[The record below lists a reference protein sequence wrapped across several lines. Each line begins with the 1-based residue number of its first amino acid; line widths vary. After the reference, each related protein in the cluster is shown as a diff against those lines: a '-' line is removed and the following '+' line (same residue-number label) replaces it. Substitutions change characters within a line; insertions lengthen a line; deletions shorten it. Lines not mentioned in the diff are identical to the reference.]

1 MRNLKEL
8 FCVACIALFFTS
20 CEETYNDKLFW
31 PGEISQEYG
40 SYIKPYT
47 LDLTYSGEKLI
58 GKTVSFKTENSETGT
73 LTLNDVVP
81 GEKETPINNIQLY
94 ENEEKGYYT
103 FSGTNITMGGATVK
117 YNGSI
122 TPKTMKLDLNVAM
135 PQSKWNKS
143 YGLSNFTKGKKMIVG
158 TTGGQYAWK
167 ESASEILTGAF
178 YVHMDDVELT
188 KAGSQLFLRMKLVQ
202 NALCYFIPQL
212 LQTITLQPDGNII
225 ANYTTSP
232 VYIGKVPINE
242 IDPDKDV
249 STIAMFVMKFMIGT
263 MKDTDISSALA
274 NRTWATSPINLLT
287 WSVNN
292 GKLKMNLNLPA
303 IISQAT
309 KDSETPI
316 DAELIS
322 GIVEALSKSDAIQLQ
337 KLLGTVNA
345 ILDNQYLGI
354 IANMNE
360 SNFQQIFYLLTEGIT
375 FNVEEEEGHTHLYLT
390 KESTTAFIQLLPQLQ
405 PVIENLLPES
415 MANNTTFKNLLGYL
429 MGTNEDSL
437 PILWN
442 AANTIDL
449 GLDLLPQE

>member
-1 MRNLKEL
+1 MRNLRKL
-8 FCVACIALFFTS
+8 FYVACAVFFFTS

-31 PGEISQEYG
+31 PGEISREYG

-58 GKTVSFKTENSETGT
+58 GKTISFMTEDSETGT
-73 LTLNDVVP
+73 LTLNDVIP
-81 GEKETPINNIQLY
+81 GEASTPINGIKLY
-94 ENEEKGYYT
+94 ENEEKGNYT
-103 FSGTNITMGGATVK
+103 FNGTNITMGGATVK
-117 YNGSI
+117 YSGSI
-122 TPKTMKLDLNVAM
+122 TPKAMKLDINVTM
-135 PQSKWNKS
+135 PQNKWNKS
-143 YGLSNFTKGKKMIVG
+143 YDLSNFTKGKKMTIG
-158 TTGGQYAWK
+158 TSGGEYVWK
-167 ESASEILTGAF
+167 ETNEILTGAF

-188 KAGSQLFLRMKLVQ
+188 QAGSQLFLRMKLIQ

-249 STIAMFVMKFMIGT
+249 ATIAMFVMKFMIGT
-263 MKDTDISSALA
+263 MSATDINSALA

-292 GKLKMNLNLPA
+292 GKLKINLNLPA
-303 IISQAT
+303 IISQVT

-316 DAELIS
+316 DPGLIS

-345 ILDNQYLGI
+345 VLGNQYLGI
-354 IANMNE
+354 ITNMNE

-405 PVIENLLPES
+405 PVIENLLPEN

>member
-1 MRNLKEL
+1 MRNLEKL
-8 FCVACIALFFTS
+8 FWVACAVFFFTS

-31 PGEISQEYG
+31 PGEISREYG

-58 GKTVSFKTENSETGT
+58 GKTISFMTEDSETGT
-73 LTLNDVVP
+73 LTLNDVIP
-81 GEKETPINNIQLY
+81 GEASTPINGIKLY
-94 ENEEKGYYT
+94 ENEEKGNYT
-103 FSGTNITMGGATVK
+103 FNGTNITMGGTTVK
-117 YNGSI
+117 YSGSI
-122 TPKTMKLDLNVAM
+122 TPKAMKLDINVTM
-135 PQSKWNKS
+135 PQNKWNKS
-143 YGLSNFTKGKKMIVG
+143 YDLSNFTKGKKMTIG
-158 TTGGQYAWK
+158 TSGGEYVWK
-167 ESASEILTGAF
+167 ETNEILTGAF

-188 KAGSQLFLRMKLVQ
+188 QAGSQLFLRMKLIQ

-249 STIAMFVMKFMIGT
+249 ATIAMFVMKFMIGT
-263 MKDTDISSALA
+263 MSATDINSALA

-292 GKLKMNLNLPA
+292 GKLKINLNLPA
-303 IISQAT
+303 IISQVT

-316 DAELIS
+316 DPGLIS
-322 GIVEALSKSDAIQLQ
+322 GIVEALSKSDAIQLP

-345 ILDNQYLGI
+345 VLGNQYLGI
-354 IANMNE
+354 ITNMNE

-405 PVIENLLPES
+405 PVIENLLPEN

>member
-1 MRNLKEL
+1 MRNLEKL
-8 FCVACIALFFTS
+8 FWVACVVFFFTS

-31 PGEISQEYG
+31 PGEISREYG

-58 GKTVSFKTENSETGT
+58 GKTVSFKTEDSETGT
-73 LTLNDVVP
+73 LTLNDVIP
-81 GEKETPINNIQLY
+81 GEASTPINNIKLY
-94 ENEEKGYYT
+94 ENEEKGNYT

-117 YNGSI
+117 YSGSI
-122 TPKTMKLDLNVAM
+122 TPKAMKLDVNVTM
-135 PQSKWNKS
+135 PQNKWNKS
-143 YGLSNFTKGKKMIVG
+143 YNLSNFTKGKKMTIG
-158 TTGGQYAWK
+158 TNGGEYVWK
-167 ESASEILTGAF
+167 ETNEILTGAF

-188 KAGSQLFLRMKLVQ
+188 QAGSQLFLRMKLIQ

-212 LQTITLQPDGNII
+212 LQTITFQPDGNII
-225 ANYTTSP
+225 ANYTTWP
-232 VYIGKVPINE
+232 AYYGKIPINE

-249 STIAMFVMKFMIGT
+249 ATIAMFVMKFMIGT
-263 MKDTDISSALA
+263 MSATDINSALA

-292 GKLKMNLNLPA
+292 GKLKINLNLPA
-303 IISQAT
+303 IISQVT

-316 DAELIS
+316 DPGLIS

-345 ILDNQYLGI
+345 VLGNQYLGI
-354 IANMNE
+354 ITNMNE

-405 PVIENLLPES
+405 PVIENLLPEN

>member
-1 MRNLKEL
+1 MRNLEKL
-8 FCVACIALFFTS
+8 FWVACAVFFFTS

-31 PGEISQEYG
+31 PGEISREYG

-58 GKTVSFKTENSETGT
+58 GKTISFKTEDSETGT
-73 LTLNDVVP
+73 LTLNDVIP
-81 GEKETPINNIQLY
+81 GEASTPINGIKLY
-94 ENEEKGYYT
+94 ENEEKGNYT
-103 FSGTNITMGGATVK
+103 FNRTNITMGGATVK
-117 YNGSI
+117 YSGSI
-122 TPKTMKLDLNVAM
+122 TPKAMKLDVNVTM
-135 PQSKWNKS
+135 PQNRWNKS
-143 YGLSNFTKGKKMIVG
+143 YDLSNFTKGKKMTIG
-158 TTGGQYAWK
+158 TSGGEYVWK
-167 ESASEILTGAF
+167 ETNEILTGAF

-188 KAGSQLFLRMKLVQ
+188 QAGSQLFLRMKLIQ

-249 STIAMFVMKFMIGT
+249 ATIAMFVMKFMIGT
-263 MKDTDISSALA
+263 MSATDINSALA

-292 GKLKMNLNLPA
+292 GKLKINLNLPA
-303 IISQAT
+303 IISQVT

-316 DAELIS
+316 DPGLIS

-345 ILDNQYLGI
+345 VLGNQYLGI
-354 IANMNE
+354 ITNMNE

-405 PVIENLLPES
+405 PVIENLLPEN

>member
-1 MRNLKEL
+1 MRNLEKL
-8 FCVACIALFFTS
+8 FWVACAVFFFTS

-31 PGEISQEYG
+31 PGEISREYG

-58 GKTVSFKTENSETGT
+58 GKTISFMTEDSETGT
-73 LTLNDVVP
+73 LTLNDVIP
-81 GEKETPINNIQLY
+81 GEASTPINGIKLY
-94 ENEEKGYYT
+94 ENEEKGNYT
-103 FSGTNITMGGATVK
+103 FNGTNITMGGATVK
-117 YNGSI
+117 YSGSI
-122 TPKTMKLDLNVAM
+122 TPKAMKLDINVTM
-135 PQSKWNKS
+135 PQNKWNKS
-143 YGLSNFTKGKKMIVG
+143 YDLSNFTKGKKMTIG
-158 TTGGQYAWK
+158 TSGGEYVWK
-167 ESASEILTGAF
+167 ETNEILTGAF

-188 KAGSQLFLRMKLVQ
+188 QAGSQLFLRMKLIQ

-249 STIAMFVMKFMIGT
+249 ATIAMFVMKFMIGT
-263 MKDTDISSALA
+263 MSATDINSVLA

-292 GKLKMNLNLPA
+292 GKLKINLNLPA
-303 IISQAT
+303 IISQVT

-316 DAELIS
+316 DPGLIS

-345 ILDNQYLGI
+345 VLGNQYLGI
-354 IANMNE
+354 ITNMNE

-405 PVIENLLPES
+405 PVIENLLPEN

>member
-1 MRNLKEL
+1 MRNLEKL
-8 FCVACIALFFTS
+8 FWVACAVFFFTS

-31 PGEISQEYG
+31 PGEISREYG

-58 GKTVSFKTENSETGT
+58 GKTISFKTEDSETGT
-73 LTLNDVVP
+73 LTLNDVIP
-81 GEKETPINNIQLY
+81 GEASTPINGIKLY
-94 ENEEKGYYT
+94 ENEEKGNYT
-103 FSGTNITMGGATVK
+103 FNGTNITMGGATVK
-117 YNGSI
+117 YSGSI
-122 TPKTMKLDLNVAM
+122 TPKAMKLDVNVTM
-135 PQSKWNKS
+135 PQNKWNKS
-143 YGLSNFTKGKKMIVG
+143 YDLSNFTKGKKMTIG
-158 TTGGQYAWK
+158 TSGGEYVWK
-167 ESASEILTGAF
+167 ETNEILTGAF

-188 KAGSQLFLRMKLVQ
+188 QAGSQLFLRMKLIQ

-249 STIAMFVMKFMIGT
+249 ATIAMFVMKFMIGT
-263 MKDTDISSALA
+263 MSATDINSALA

-292 GKLKMNLNLPA
+292 GKLKINLNLPA
-303 IISQAT
+303 IISQVT

-316 DAELIS
+316 DPGLIS

-345 ILDNQYLGI
+345 VLGNQYLGI
-354 IANMNE
+354 ITNMNE

-405 PVIENLLPES
+405 PVIENLLPEN

>member
-1 MRNLKEL
+1 MRNLEKL
-8 FCVACIALFFTS
+8 FWVACAVFFFTS

-31 PGEISQEYG
+31 PGEISREYG

-58 GKTVSFKTENSETGT
+58 GKTVSFKTEDSETGT
-73 LTLNDVVP
+73 LTLNDVIP
-81 GEKETPINNIQLY
+81 GEASTPINGIKLY
-94 ENEEKGYYT
+94 ENEEKGNYT
-103 FSGTNITMGGATVK
+103 FNGTNITMGGATVK
-117 YNGSI
+117 YSGSI
-122 TPKTMKLDLNVAM
+122 TPKAMKLDVNVTM
-135 PQSKWNKS
+135 PQNKWNKS
-143 YGLSNFTKGKKMIVG
+143 YDLSNFTKGKKMTIG
-158 TTGGQYAWK
+158 TSGGEYVWK
-167 ESASEILTGAF
+167 ETNEILTGAF

-188 KAGSQLFLRMKLVQ
+188 QAGSQLFLRMKLIQ

-249 STIAMFVMKFMIGT
+249 ATIAMFVMKFMIGT
-263 MKDTDISSALA
+263 MSATDINSALA

-292 GKLKMNLNLPA
+292 GKLKINLNLPA
-303 IISQAT
+303 IISQVT

-316 DAELIS
+316 DPGLIS

-345 ILDNQYLGI
+345 VLGNQYLGI
-354 IANMNE
+354 ITNMNE

-405 PVIENLLPES
+405 PVIENLLPEN

>member
-1 MRNLKEL
+1 M
-8 FCVACIALFFTS
+8 A
-20 CEETYNDKLFW
+20 
-31 PGEISQEYG
+31 GEY
-40 SYIKPYT
+40 
-47 LDLTYSGEKLI
+47 
-58 GKTVSFKTENSETGT
+58 VW
-73 LTLNDVVP
+73 
-81 GEKETPINNIQLY
+81 KETN
-94 ENEEKGYYT
+94 
-103 FSGTNITMGGATVK
+103 
-117 YNGSI
+117 
-122 TPKTMKLDLNVAM
+122 
-135 PQSKWNKS
+135 
-143 YGLSNFTKGKKMIVG
+143 
-158 TTGGQYAWK
+158 
-167 ESASEILTGAF
+167 EILTGAF

-188 KAGSQLFLRMKLVQ
+188 QAGSQLFLRMKLIQ

-249 STIAMFVMKFMIGT
+249 ATIAMFVMKFMIGT
-263 MKDTDISSALA
+263 MSATDINSALA

-292 GKLKMNLNLPA
+292 GKLKINLNLPA
-303 IISQAT
+303 IISQVT

-316 DAELIS
+316 DPGLIS

-345 ILDNQYLGI
+345 VLGNQYLGI
-354 IANMNE
+354 ITNMNE

-405 PVIENLLPES
+405 PVIENLLPEN

>member
-1 MRNLKEL
+1 MRNLRKL
-8 FCVACIALFFTS
+8 FCIACTVFFFTA

-58 GKTVSFKTENSETGT
+58 GKTISFKTEDSETGT
-73 LTLNDVVP
+73 LTLNDVIP
-81 GEKETPINNIQLY
+81 GEASTPINGIKLY
-94 ENEEKGYYT
+94 ENEEKGNYT
-103 FSGTNITMGGATVK
+103 FNGTNITMGGATVK
-117 YNGSI
+117 YSGSI
-122 TPKTMKLDLNVAM
+122 TPKAMKLDVNVTM
-135 PQSKWNKS
+135 PQNRWNKS
-143 YGLSNFTKGKKMIVG
+143 YDLSNFTKGKKMTIG
-158 TTGGQYAWK
+158 TSGGEYVWK
-167 ESASEILTGAF
+167 ETNEILTGAF

-188 KAGSQLFLRMKLVQ
+188 QAGSQLFLRMKLIQ

-249 STIAMFVMKFMIGT
+249 ATIAMFVMKFMIGT
-263 MKDTDISSALA
+263 MSATDINSALA

-292 GKLKMNLNLPA
+292 GKLKINLNLPA
-303 IISQAT
+303 IISQVT

-316 DAELIS
+316 DPGLIS

-345 ILDNQYLGI
+345 VLGNQYLGI
-354 IANMNE
+354 ITNMNE

-405 PVIENLLPES
+405 PVIENLLPEN

>member
-1 MRNLKEL
+1 MRNLEKL
-8 FCVACIALFFTS
+8 FWVACAVFFFTS

-31 PGEISQEYG
+31 PGEISREYG

-58 GKTVSFKTENSETGT
+58 GKTISFKTEDSETGT
-73 LTLNDVVP
+73 LTLNDVIP
-81 GEKETPINNIQLY
+81 GEASTPINGIKLY
-94 ENEEKGYYT
+94 ENEEKGNYT
-103 FSGTNITMGGATVK
+103 FNGTNITMGGATVK
-117 YNGSI
+117 YSGSI
-122 TPKTMKLDLNVAM
+122 TPKAMKLDVNVTM
-135 PQSKWNKS
+135 PQNKWNKS
-143 YGLSNFTKGKKMIVG
+143 YDLSNFTKGKKMTIS
-158 TTGGQYAWK
+158 TSGGEYVWK
-167 ESASEILTGAF
+167 ETNEILTGAF

-188 KAGSQLFLRMKLVQ
+188 QAGSQLFLRMKLIQ

-249 STIAMFVMKFMIGT
+249 ATIAMFVMKFMIGT
-263 MKDTDISSALA
+263 MSATDINSALA

-292 GKLKMNLNLPA
+292 GKLKINLNLPA
-303 IISQAT
+303 IISQVT

-316 DAELIS
+316 DPGLIS

-345 ILDNQYLGI
+345 VLGNQYLGI
-354 IANMNE
+354 ITNMNE

-405 PVIENLLPES
+405 PVIENLLPEN